1 MKYVLLHNR
10 NFLAPAISEELYVLL
25 ALLMLL
31 LFFFFLFLERMIC
44 ESTNVFVDYL
54 FGGEY
59 FVNKLY
65 IFVISMLLCIV

>member
-1 MKYVLLHNR
+1 MDVR
-10 NFLAPAISEELYVLL
+10 DSNFSCSDQRS
-25 ALLMLL
+25 ALCLTRVVVRIHV
-31 LFFFFLFLERMIC
+31 EKMIC

-65 IFVISMLLCIV
+65 IFIISMLLCIF